1 VGGREGGRE
10 SEKMHGMRVNG
21 ECESSLVGDSQILIG
36 GSRAVRGRFERVC
49 EGERH
54 GKGRDLEKEGGE
66 I

>member
-1 VGGREGGRE
+1 
-10 SEKMHGMRVNG
+10 MHGMRVNG